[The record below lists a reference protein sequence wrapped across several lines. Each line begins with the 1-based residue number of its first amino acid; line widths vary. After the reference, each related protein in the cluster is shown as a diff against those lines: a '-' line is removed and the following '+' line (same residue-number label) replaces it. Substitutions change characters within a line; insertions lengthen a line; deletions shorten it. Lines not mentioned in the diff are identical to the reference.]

1 MTDAYTLTPAR
12 AADAD
17 ALHDLLCVPEVY
29 RYLADGAPPPR
40 AVTEQWLARSA
51 ADFES
56 HGVGLW
62 LLRAGQ
68 DLAGC
73 VLLEVLEDTQAFPG
87 EVPRPDIGG
96 SPSGNAQHKS
106 QAELTYVLHPDH
118 WGKGLATRMA
128 WTVMQQAFE
137 NGLAAVIA
145 GADGPNTAS
154 LAVMKRLGMRF
165 YRTVQYPAGEGTEY
179 ILRNSDPP
187 LDVPLAVLPLV

>member
-1 MTDAYTLTPAR
+1 MTDPYTLTPVR

-40 AVTEQWLARSA
+40 AVTQAWLDKSA

-62 LLRAGQ
+62 LLWAG
-68 DLAGC
+68 DTVAGC
-73 VLLEVLEDTQAFPG
+73 VLLEVLENKT
-87 EVPRPDIGG
+87 
-96 SPSGNAQHKS
+96 

-128 WTVMQQAFE
+128 WTAMQQAFE
-137 NGLAAVIA
+137 NGLDAVIA
-145 GADGPNTAS
+145 GADAPNTAS
-154 LAVMKRLGMRF
+154 LAVMQRLGMQF
-165 YRTVQYPAGEGTEY
+165 YRTVQYPAGEGSEY
-179 ILRNSDPP
+179 ILRNSGPMP
-187 LDVPLAVLPLV
+187 ERVPVILPLVR